1 MAAVNFYSKM
11 AIANMQILNMPR
23 SEFVPFTMTWFYA
36 FLVTYIIW
44 ILPSTCM
51 YVSKVA
57 VEY

>member
-23 SEFVPFTMTWFYA
+23 SEFVAFTFTMTWFYA

-44 ILPSTCM
+44 ILPNTCM
-51 YVSKVA
+51 
-57 VEY
+57 